1 MNNQDETKSQEN
13 FPLLGVGP
21 KILITLSPFL
31 VLFGILNSVFNTF
44 FQIPINYIWMVI
56 IASILI
62 ILGVFIFIYSERI
75 IKPAYDASEFITA
88 KVYAYVR
95 HPMYMSWGLGTLPG
109 ILCFFNSWF
118 LFLILP
124 IYYLIV
130 RIYIIKEEKFLLN
143 KFGEEYA
150 YYKEEVNAF
159 FPKLKKYKPK

>member
-1 MNNQDETKSQEN
+1 MNNQDETKPQEN

-21 KILITLSPFL
+21 KILLTLSPFL
-31 VLFGILNSVFNTF
+31 ILFGILNSVFYTF
-44 FQIPINYIWMVI
+44 FQISIEYIWMVI
-56 IASILI
+56 IATMLI
-62 ILGVFIFIYSERI
+62 VIGVFIFIYSEKL
-75 IKPAYDASEFITA
+75 IKSAHGASEFITT

-130 RIYIIKEEKFLLN
+130 RIYVIKEEKFLLN
-143 KFGEEYA
+143 KFGEDYA
-150 YYKEEVNAF
+150 SYKKEVNAF